1 MTINNNRKKPATMK
15 DVAELAGVSQPTVS
29 RVLNKKNTSISISDE
44 TRVKVLAAAE
54 QLNYHPNVL
63 ARGLRT
69 QQTQMI
75 AVMVADI
82 SNNFYHRIARA
93 VQDVASE
100 YQYDVMIANSDHLYQ
115 LEKQFLSAVSRRPVD
130 GVIAVPIHLTNN
142 DIDQFVRQTHTPMAV
157 LGQQIHHPQVDVV
170 YGDDESAIYAV
181 TNWLI
186 NQQHYQQIGF
196 IGVPEDLP
204 PGPRRFHG
212 FERAMRDLNLPILEQ
227 HIVESDF
234 TLEGGKRAVHQLI
247 NTGHLPDVLIVL
259 NDLMAIGVILALQDA
274 GYVVPDDVAVVGFDN
289 IQESTIIR
297 PSLTTIAQDPY
308 DIGGHLSR
316 LLFERIE
323 DNTLPARR
331 IETKLQLIQRNSA

>member
-1 MTINNNRKKPATMK
+1 
-15 DVAELAGVSQPTVS
+15 
-29 RVLNKKNTSISISDE
+29 
-44 TRVKVLAAAE
+44 
-54 QLNYHPNVL
+54 
-63 ARGLRT
+63 
-69 QQTQMI
+69 MI
-75 AVMVADI
+75 T
-82 SNNFYHRIARA
+82 
-93 VQDVASE
+93 
-100 YQYDVMIANSDHLYQ
+100 NSDHLYR

-130 GVIAVPIHLTNN
+130 GVIAVPIHLTHH

-157 LGQQIHHPQVDVV
+157 LGQQIQHPQVDVV
-170 YGDDESAIYAV
+170 YGDDESAIYAT

-186 NQQHYQQIGF
+186 NQQGYKQIGF
-196 IGVPEDLP
+196 VGVPEDLP

-234 TLEGGKRAVHQLI
+234 TLEGGKRAAHKLI
-247 NTGHLPDVLIVL
+247 NAGDLPDVLIVL

-323 DNTLPARR
+323 DNTIPARR
-331 IETKLQLIQRNSA
+331 IETKLKLIQRNSA